1 MNDKHVLIHQKF
13 PYIRPIMLVL
23 LVLAL
28 RAAAIATPATA
39 TTETV
44 SHSIATATTVEHHHQ
59 IPEASMQ
66 ALPPTQQTSGMPFGV
81 FLGIVATIGSIVGV
95 YIYLF
100 KRRGCRNAAVWFL
113 TKSRTE
119 EACDTYDQQP
129 RYRAKR

>member
-1 MNDKHVLIHQKF
+1 MSDKRVLVCRNC
-13 PYIRPIMLVL
+13 IRSILLVL

-28 RAAAIATPATA
+28 RAATMATSATA
-39 TTETV
+39 TTMATL
-44 SHSIATATTVEHHHQ
+44 SHGFSTVEQQHYL
-59 IPEASMQ
+59 PEASMQ
-66 ALPPTQQTSGMPFGV
+66 ALPLTQQTSGMPFGA
-81 FLGIVATIGSIVGV
+81 FLGVVAIIGVVVGV

-100 KRRGCRNAAVWFL
+100 KRRGCRNASVWFL